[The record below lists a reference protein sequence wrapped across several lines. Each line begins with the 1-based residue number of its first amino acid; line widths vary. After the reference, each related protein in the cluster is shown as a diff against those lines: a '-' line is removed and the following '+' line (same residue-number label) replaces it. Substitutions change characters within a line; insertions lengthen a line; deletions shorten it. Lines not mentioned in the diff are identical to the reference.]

1 MEVGGFIHLLILS
14 ILIIL
19 IICMVTCI
27 INEHIRNYNKAL
39 HYKKI
44 VNWNKLESV
53 LYTYDKA
60 RNRDDNKEI
69 NEMMRQLHYS
79 YININKEL
87 QEFVN
92 KNFKLIFI
100 EKNKN
105 KITKKIMEQIYDMI
119 DEKYNIKDCT
129 INQIH
134 ECIRRTVEYND
145 FKTKLLNRVSRSII
159 LSKHLND
166 TTTKTFYNNLTQN
179 ELEILNNR
187 KSRRNNEVPVHLNL
201 EELLDSTTL
210 HIH

>member
-1 MEVGGFIHLLILS
+1 
-14 ILIIL
+14 
-19 IICMVTCI
+19 MVTCI

>member
-1 MEVGGFIHLLILS
+1 MEIGEFIHLLILS
-14 ILIIL
+14 ILNIPIIYSL
-19 IICMVTCI
+19 ICI
-27 INEHIRNYNKAL
+27 INRYIRNYNKGL
-39 HYKKI
+39 NYKKT

-60 RNRDDNKEI
+60 RNSDNNKEI
-69 NEMMRQLHYS
+69 NKMMIQLDYS

-119 DEKYNIKDCT
+119 DEKYNIKDYS

-187 KSRRNNEVPVHLNL
+187 KSRRNNDVPVHLNL
-201 EELLDSTTL
+201 KELLDSIIYY
-210 HIH
+210 IH